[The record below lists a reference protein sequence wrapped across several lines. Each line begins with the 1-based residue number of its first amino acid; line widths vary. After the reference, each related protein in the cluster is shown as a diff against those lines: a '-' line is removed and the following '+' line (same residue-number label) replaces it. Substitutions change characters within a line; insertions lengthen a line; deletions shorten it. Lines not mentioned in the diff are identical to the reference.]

1 MECNMYLLTIVFL
14 PKDALEALQSILEQL
29 KKDMD
34 ILNEAMQQQWALK
47 DSVDAL
53 TPLSAK
59 STPYTPIS
67 IPIEGLLSNV
77 MICSRCGSR
86 RQIRNVPFFS
96 LSIPIARSP
105 LFPPFLSLE
114 TPPWRLDPSS
124 RHQCKLFYRLL
135 TDTQDFVSPVHPTLL
150 DCLRQYTAPDDVDDV
165 QCEGSPPPFPSIL
178 AADCSTPCW
187 TPPLSQNS
195 PCPAIPSR
203 WVRKTAVMPRN
214 FEKNSRIR
222 CIACGRRT
230 ISTRSFTCK
239 TRRKRSA

>member
-1 MECNMYLLTIVFL
+1 MECNMYMLTIVFL

-105 LFPPFLSLE
+105 LFPPFHPDCPDRNDLFPGSYCN
-114 TPPWRLDPSS
+114 RQMG
-124 RHQCKLFYRLL
+124 HCKMKKM
-135 TDTQDFVSPVHPTLL
+135 
-150 DCLRQYTAPDDVDDV
+150 DV
-165 QCEGSPPPFPSIL
+165 L
-178 AADCSTPCW
+178 
-187 TPPLSQNS
+187 
-195 PCPAIPSR
+195 
-203 WVRKTAVMPRN
+203 
-214 FEKNSRIR
+214 
-222 CIACGRRT
+222 
-230 ISTRSFTCK
+230 
-239 TRRKRSA
+239 

>member
-1 MECNMYLLTIVFL
+1 MYLLTIVFL

-29 KKDMD
+29 KKDVD

-96 LSIPIARSP
+96 LSIPIARSSLFP
-105 LFPPFLSLE
+105 LFSL
-114 TPPWRLDPSS
+114 
-124 RHQCKLFYRLL
+124 
-135 TDTQDFVSPVHPTLL
+135 
-150 DCLRQYTAPDDVDDV
+150 
-165 QCEGSPPPFPSIL
+165 
-178 AADCSTPCW
+178 
-187 TPPLSQNS
+187 
-195 PCPAIPSR
+195 
-203 WVRKTAVMPRN
+203 
-214 FEKNSRIR
+214 
-222 CIACGRRT
+222 
-230 ISTRSFTCK
+230 
-239 TRRKRSA
+239 